1 MVNEPVN
8 LPPPLVVPVNGTTTV
23 AAASTVV
30 TGANPIAAANITRLS
45 NVATNLMRHLPVRE
59 ACWRDRTRRRRAPT
73 RRTNVQVEC
82 PRVGM
87 LLRVS
92 WSLVTDPHGLARG
105 LTNYGDADF
114 SRYLRRS
121 FATSMGYS
129 REMLARPVVGI
140 AQSAS
145 GFNNCHRHFPEL
157 IDAVKRGVVAAGG
170 LPLDFPTISL
180 GEVFLSP
187 TSMMFR
193 NLMSIDVE
201 EMIRAQPMDSV
212 VLVGGCDKTVPAQ
225 LMGAASANVPAVQLL
240 AGPMMPMPYHG
251 ERLGACTDCRRF
263 WAKYRAGGLSATE
276 IQEIEGNLATTAGT
290 CAVMGTASTMAAL
303 AETLGMALPGT
314 AAIPAVHADRL
325 RAAEASGRQAV
336 ALATAGLRP
345 SRIMTAKAIENALRV
360 LLAIGGSTNALI
372 HLTAI
377 AGRVGVPVSLTR
389 LNELSDSTP
398 VLVDLKPTGQH
409 YMSDLH
415 AAGGVGAVLREL
427 KPLLHLDCLT
437 VTGDTLGQRLA
448 AEPGWVDRAVVRPLD
463 DPYQKQGG
471 LVALFGSLAPGGA
484 ILKRSAADPAL
495 FEREARAVVFSS
507 LDDLAARIDAAD
519 LDVTPDDVLVLQNAG
534 PKSGYAMPEAGYLPI
549 PARLARAGVKALVR
563 ISDARMSGTAYGT
576 IVLHVSPEAAVGG
589 PLALVK
595 SGDRIRLSVARR
607 SIDLVVDEAEL
618 GRRRAAWRAPTTPP
632 GRGYAKLYMQSV
644 LQAEHGCDF
653 DFLRQQEPTA

>member
-1 MVNEPVN
+1 V
-8 LPPPLVVPVNGTTTV
+8 
-23 AAASTVV
+23 S
-30 TGANPIAAANITRLS
+30 
-45 NVATNLMRHLPVRE
+45 
-59 ACWRDRTRRRRAPT
+59 D
-73 RRTNVQVEC
+73 
-82 PRVGM
+82 PR
-87 LLRVS
+87 
-92 WSLVTDPHGLARG
+92 GLARG

-114 SRYLRRS
+114 SLYLRRS

-193 NLMSIDVE
+193 NLMAIDVE
-201 EMIRAQPMDSV
+201 EMIRAQPMDAV

-225 LMGAASANVPAVQLL
+225 LMGAASADVPAVQLL
-240 AGPMMPMPYHG
+240 AGPMMPMAYHG

-290 CAVMGTASTMAAL
+290 CAVMGTASTMASI

-336 ALATAGLRP
+336 ALAAAKLRP
-345 SRIMTAKAIENALRV
+345 SQIITAKSVENALRV
-360 LLAIGGSTNALI
+360 LLAIGGSTNAII

-377 AGRVGVPVSLTR
+377 AGRVGVPISLER
-389 LNELSDSTP
+389 LNEMSDSTP

-437 VTGDTLGQRLA
+437 VSGETLGARLA

-495 FEREARAVVFSS
+495 FEREGRAVVFAS
-507 LDDLAARIDAAD
+507 LDDLAARIDAPD
-519 LDVTPDDVLVLQNAG
+519 LDVKPDDFLVLQNAG

-549 PARLARAGVKALVR
+549 PAKLARTGVKDMVR

-595 SGDRIRLSVARR
+595 TGDRIRLSVAQR
-607 SIDLVVDEAEL
+607 SINLIVDEAEL
-618 GRRRAAWRAPTTPP
+618 SRRRAAWRSPTPP
-632 GRGYAKLYMQSV
+632 PTRGYAKLYMQSV

-653 DFLRQQEPTA
+653 DFLRKQEPTA